1 MYRNPVIVHI
11 SDLHFGLGNHNAEAS
26 QALAAAIVDTFP
38 LPDFLVATGDLTQ
51 WGTPEEMA
59 QARQYLLSLLNELWR
74 RRGHAARCMVVP
86 GNHDLL
92 LTAWKA
98 VFWWRRLKAWNQV
111 FGTWGFVGDAVP
123 PGEAEA
129 VEPATLEAYYA
140 EQESRRAGAHGD
152 RAQIQETARR
162 RAGEALRACEYFPR
176 FQTAFVKLNS
186 NAKKIWGLWGVAKGY
201 AGKEQLSSIES
212 VLKDH
217 AEAFP
222 SSAEKSGFQEARLI
236 AAVHHHVTHLRS
248 SLYEEHMLMR
258 DAGDVWQR
266 LSQAG
271 CELILH
277 GHRHRAAQLKLS
289 FWDSTGQEHGT
300 GVLAAGAATARD
312 TDDGSNSCYR
322 IYVGHMHTAVWR
334 PRFEDGRFTPP
345 ETSPM
350 ITLARPFELALDPG
364 LEGGP
369 QLNLQALRDSLVT
382 EESIPDLHHR
392 YDAITFTGVIDDER
406 NYHGCYVLEGTNVS
420 GQPSTH
426 LHFSLTAVGS
436 HRFEDFGLQ
445 ATDLE
450 RGQPLAGIEVTKDRP
465 ITAFPIRIPFLS
477 PLDHGQRLRIRV
489 CFRLPQVMLDQN
501 DYDMVNLVRFRR
513 GVRRIVHRLLSTRR
527 ISEPA
532 YLAVRGQ
539 KVVDMRLHLE
549 PLDEEFA
556 NLVPGG
562 PAGRRASGYQV
573 AVDEPEAISYL
584 FYYRRLL

>member
-11 SDLHFGLGNHNAEAS
+11 SDLHFGLGNHNEEAS

-38 LPDFLVATGDLTQ
+38 LPDFVVATGDLTQ
-51 WGTPEEMA
+51 WGTPEEVA

-74 RRGHAARCMVVP
+74 RHGHAARCIVVP

-98 VFWWRRLKAWNQV
+98 VFWRKRLEDFNQV
-111 FGTWGFVGDAVP
+111 FDTWGFVGDAVP
-123 PGEAEA
+123 ADEKKVVA
-129 VEPATLEAYYA
+129 PATLEEYYA
-140 EQESRRAGAHGD
+140 GQGGQATAQSR
-152 RAQIQETARR
+152 AR
-162 RAGEALRACEYFPR
+162 EALRVCEYYPR
-176 FQTAFVKLNS
+176 FQTAFVKINS
-186 NAKKIWGLWGVAKGY
+186 NVARIWWPGDIATGC
-201 AGKEQLSSIES
+201 AGKEQLSNIES
-212 VLKDH
+212 VLKNY

-222 SSAEKSGFQEARLI
+222 STAEKSGFQEARLI
-236 AAVHHHVTHLRS
+236 AAVHHHVTQLRGAE
-248 SLYEEHMLMR
+248 YEEHMLMR

-289 FWDSTGQEHGT
+289 FWDPAGKEHGT
-300 GVLAAGAATARD
+300 TVLAAGAATARD
-312 TDDGSNSCYR
+312 TDDGWNSCHR
-322 IYVGHMHTAVWR
+322 IYLGHMHTAVCR
-334 PRFEDGRFTPP
+334 PRFEEGHF
-345 ETSPM
+345 TSPEASPTV
-350 ITLARPFELALDPG
+350 TLARPFELALDPG

-369 QLNLQALRDSLVT
+369 QLNLQALKDSLIT
-382 EESIPDLHHR
+382 EESIPDRHHG
-392 YDAITFTGVIDDER
+392 YDTITFTGVIDDER
-406 NYHGCYVLEGTNVS
+406 NYHGCYLLEGSNVS

-436 HRFEDFGLQ
+436 HRFEDFGLS
-445 ATDLE
+445 ATDLD

-465 ITAFPIRIPFLS
+465 ITAFPIRLPFLS
-477 PLDHGQRLRIRV
+477 PLDHGQRFRIRV

-539 KVVDMRLHLE
+539 KVVDMKLHLE
-549 PLDEEFA
+549 PFEDDFA

-562 PAGRRASGYQV
+562 LGGRRVSGYQV
-573 AVDEPEAISYL
+573 AIDAPEAISYL